1 MGCRQSTPV
10 DEPQPVANVDCT
22 NKSLSR
28 IADHLEELE
37 DIVPEHIVDKWEALT
52 LKLDEKYRQDD
63 KQTEETELEA
73 EPAEPAEPTARDK
86 EQVDKTTTPPS
97 SLSTAEEEQISVEE
111 EKPQPQAQQEET
123 AQVAEVPT
131 QPTSTE
137 VVNQL
142 VEEIV
147 HDLLV
152 QSIDNEATIETMPEM
167 KVVVDE
173 NQADELE
180 KDEIEVDIDAEIEN
194 DANNVP
200 QDDVVD
206 EPTTDAGIST
216 DEIVVTAKV
225 DDSNQVTDKS
235 TEVDIDEV
243 QETFESQGGNPAEE
257 PTTQEIPVQDVPE
270 APLSETQAPNS
281 VLSDTKE
288 PFASKESIST
298 DATDPIEETPLNEN
312 NHEPEVV
319 KGIAWTP
326 ITMNSKLAAAQVS
339 SFAIVGTTIEHG
351 IVLYRVQVMPSGEI
365 LEKRFNDF
373 KALYTALT
381 HNKICELAPLPRAGM
396 LSRFDRQNKALLE
409 ARSVA
414 FDSMLA
420 SIARRP
426 TAVQSADFQRFLQ

>member
-10 DEPQPVANVDCT
+10 DEPQPVANVDWT

-111 EKPQPQAQQEET
+111 EKPQPQAQKEET

-206 EPTTDAGIST
+206 EPTAIAGIST

-235 TEVDIDEV
+235 TEVVIDEP
-243 QETFESQGGNPAEE
+243 QETLESVGENPAEE

-270 APLSETQAPNS
+270 APLSETQAPSS

-288 PFASKESIST
+288 PLASKESIST
-298 DATDPIEETPLNEN
+298 DATDPIEETPLDEN

-319 KGIAWTP
+319 K
-326 ITMNSKLAAAQVS
+326 AALVS

-381 HNKICELAPLPRAGM
+381 HNKICGLAPLPRAGM
-396 LSRFDRQNKALLE
+396 LSRFDRQNKALLD

-420 SIARRP
+420 SIARHP